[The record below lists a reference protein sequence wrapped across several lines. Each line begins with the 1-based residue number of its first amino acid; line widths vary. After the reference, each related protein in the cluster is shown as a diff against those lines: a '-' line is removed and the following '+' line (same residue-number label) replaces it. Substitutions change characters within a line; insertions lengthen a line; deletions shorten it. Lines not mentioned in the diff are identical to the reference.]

1 MFGQQSTMC
10 SADHVGNLVNQ
21 RSAMKSS
28 GRIAQLMMH
37 TSPLEQT
44 GARDAGGMNVYVVET
59 AKRLANSG
67 ISVDIFT
74 RATSASL
81 PPRVEIVPG
90 VEVHHITAGPY
101 EGLTKEELPSQM
113 CTMASEL
120 LRVEANHPRGYYDLI
135 HSHYWISGQVG
146 LLAADRWDVPLVHT
160 MHTMAKVKNL
170 ALADHDQPEPVA
182 RAIGEEQI
190 VAGAKALIANTDAEA
205 ANLVTLYDACPD
217 RVHVVA
223 PGVDLDHFSPGGGR
237 REARVQLGL
246 DKDSLILAFVG
257 RIQPHKGPDVLISAA
272 GEMIKHDPLMKSK
285 LQILIIGGVSG
296 GTGEELGR
304 LQALARFLGIHDR
317 IKFIPPVSREELP
330 HWYRA
335 ADLVCVPSHSE
346 SLGLVALEAQACG
359 TPVVAA
365 AVGGLRTAVA
375 DGFSGSLVDGH
386 DSRSWS
392 AVLTRLLQ
400 EPQRRIALSMGALQH
415 ARRFGW
421 EATARGTID
430 IYDRLLAEPSAVV
443 RSLA

>member
-1 MFGQQSTMC
+1 
-10 SADHVGNLVNQ
+10 
-21 RSAMKSS
+21 MKQA

-59 AKRLANSG
+59 AKRLAKSG
-67 ISVDIFT
+67 IAVDIFT
-74 RATSASL
+74 RATSGSL
-81 PPRVEIVPG
+81 PPVVELAPG

-101 EGLTKEELPSQM
+101 EGLTKEDLPSQM

-146 LLAADRWDVPLVHT
+146 LLASQRWNVPLVHT

-205 ANLVTLYDACPD
+205 ANLVSLYDACPD
-217 RVHVVA
+217 RVHVVP
-223 PGVDLDHFSPGGGR
+223 PGVDLEHFAPGGGR

-272 GEMIKHDPLMKSK
+272 GEMVKHDPVIKSK

-296 GTGEELGR
+296 GSGEELNR
-304 LQALARFLGIHDR
+304 LQALARFLGIQDR
-317 IKFIPPVSREELP
+317 VKFIPPVSREELP

-335 ADLVCVPSHSE
+335 ADLVCVPSYSE
-346 SLGLVALEAQACG
+346 SFGLVALEAQACG
-359 TPVVAA
+359 TPVVATA
-365 AVGGLRTAVA
+365 IGGLRTAVA
-375 DGFSGSLVDGH
+375 DGISGVLVDGH
-386 DSRSWS
+386 DPRAWS
-392 AVLTRLLQ
+392 SVLARLLQ
-400 EPQRRIALSMGALQH
+400 EPQRRVLLSLGAVEH
-415 ARRFGW
+415 ASHFGW
-421 EATARGTID
+421 DATSRGTLD
-430 IYDRLLAEPSAVV
+430 IYDRVISA
-443 RSLA
+443 RIDAAKNIG